1 MSVLLV
7 PGFYLIFT
15 TQIFYSGLSFHSI
28 TMTHTKG
35 DSWNSDGAVEA
46 SMTVRN
52 QLSLHV
58 LIDGIIKTVLSWLR
72 NVFRFVSIT
81 KLFAGLAEPTVG
93 NVCEINVEEGWT
105 DNIQQVSID

>member
-1 MSVLLV
+1 MITVSNI
-7 PGFYLIFT
+7 IFT
-15 TQIFYSGLSFHSI
+15 TNIFYPRFSFHSI
-28 TMTHTKG
+28 TSDDSKRNGWNG
-35 DSWNSDGAVEA
+35 DRTVES

-81 KLFAGLAEPTVG
+81 ELFAGLAEPTVG

-105 DNIQQVSID
+105 DNIQEVSID